1 MDNWRETMDD
11 STMKQINRLAFE
23 NGQMRHL
30 LGEAV
35 SLMSQFDRHLTMRQH
50 EAWGMDR
57 VGDLIERING
67 AVNAEWAP

>member
-1 MDNWRETMDD
+1 MDD
-11 STMKQINRLAFE
+11 SAMKQLNRLAFE
-23 NGQMRHL
+23 NGMMRHL

-35 SLMSQFDRHLTMRQH
+35 SLMSQFDQHLTMRQY
-50 EAWGMDR
+50 EAWGMDQ

>member
-1 MDNWRETMDD
+1 MND
-11 STMKQINRLAFE
+11 STMKQISRLAFE

-35 SLMSQFDRHLTMRQH
+35 SLMHQFDRHLTMRQH

-57 VGDLIERING
+57 IGLLIERISEVLG
-67 AVNAEWAP
+67 AESAP

>member
-1 MDNWRETMDD
+1 MDD
-11 STMKQINRLAFE
+11 YGMKQLNRLAFE
-23 NGQMRHL
+23 NGQFRHL

-57 VGDLIERING
+57 IGLLNERIR
-67 AVNAEWAP
+67 AALSAEWAE